1 MPSIVYRYRTITA
14 LIIAVVICIGAAIVF
29 PTVGANISRVTT
41 AASMP
46 GCNGTQNPFLGS

>member
-1 MPSIVYRYRTITA
+1 MPGIVYRYRTITA
-14 LIIAVVICIGAAIVF
+14 LIVAVAICVGAAIVF

-46 GCNGTQNPFLGS
+46 RCNESQNPFLGS

>member
-1 MPSIVYRYRTITA
+1 MPGIVYRYRTTTA
-14 LIIAVVICIGAAIVF
+14 LIIAVAICIGAAIVF
-29 PTVGANISRVTT
+29 PNVGANISRVTT